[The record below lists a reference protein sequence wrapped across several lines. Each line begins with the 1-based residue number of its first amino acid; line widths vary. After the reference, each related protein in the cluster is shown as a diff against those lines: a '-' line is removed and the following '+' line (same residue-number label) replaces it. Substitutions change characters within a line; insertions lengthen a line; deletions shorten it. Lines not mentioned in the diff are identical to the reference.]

1 MHEWRRQVQQ
11 IVDAIDESIA
21 ARDNEALTLRSLA
34 QQLGYSEFHTTRRFK
49 EVSGMPLRD
58 YLRTRRLA
66 FALKE
71 VRDGDASLLDIALD
85 HGFSSHE
92 AFTRA
97 FKRTFGVTP
106 SAYRADPHPVVL
118 RTKITAFDRYVLGMG
133 EIGMENTNDGVIEPY
148 FVTVPAHRFLHVRN
162 YESNGYGD
170 FWQRQAAIP
179 GQDRATVCG
188 LLDSVKG
195 KLDDEGGPEA
205 DAGGGQVM
213 AYVSDPD
220 GRLCAWGFPRV
231 ECHGARLPEGW
242 AGEVPPNLRIMDVD
256 GGEYAVFEHGPF
268 DYDGQMRTVEDQIE
282 AAMAAFAAA
291 DNGWEFDTSPG
302 KVIYLYFDPAR
313 FCKYVRPVRRA

>member
-1 MHEWRRQVQQ
+1 MHEWRRQVQT

-21 ARDNEALTLRSLA
+21 NRDDEALALRALA
-34 QQLGYSEFHTTRRFK
+34 ERLGYSEFHTTRKFK

-71 VRDGDASLLDIALD
+71 VRDGDKALLDIALD

-97 FKRTFGVTP
+97 FKGAFGTTP
-106 SAYRADPHPVVL
+106 SAYRKDPRPVVL

-133 EIGMENTNDGVIEPY
+133 EIGMEKTDDGIEQY
-148 FVTVPAHRFLHVRN
+148 LITVPAHRFLHVRN
-162 YESNGYGD
+162 CESNGYWD
-170 FWQRQAAIP
+170 FWQKQAAIP
-179 GQDRATVCG
+179 GQDRDTVCG

-205 DAGGGQVM
+205 NAGGGQVM
-213 AYVSDPD
+213 AYVSDPE

-231 ECHGARLPEGW
+231 ECHGARLPADWE
-242 AGEVPPNLRIMDVD
+242 GEVPPNLQLMDVAA
-256 GGEYAVFEHGPF
+256 GEYAVFEHGPF
-268 DYDGQMRTVEDQIE
+268 DYERQMRTMEDEIE
-282 AAMAAFAAA
+282 AAMNAFEAA
-291 DNGWEFDTSPG
+291 DNGWAFDTTPG

-313 FCKYVRPVRRA
+313 FCKYVRPVRKA